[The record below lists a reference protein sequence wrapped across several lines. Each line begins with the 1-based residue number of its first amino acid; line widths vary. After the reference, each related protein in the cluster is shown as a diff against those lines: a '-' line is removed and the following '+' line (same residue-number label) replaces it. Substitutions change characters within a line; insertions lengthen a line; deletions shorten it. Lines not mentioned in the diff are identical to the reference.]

1 MNSGGP
7 ATTREDFMSLP
18 SLKRAALALLVS
30 TAVFAPSLAFAETLS
45 LWARASSS
53 NAAQVM
59 IDLWNSTHDDKIELT
74 TIPDNQM
81 VTKLATSVQAGDVP
95 DLISFD
101 LIFMPDFM
109 RAGFLIDLTEDLN
122 ADPNAAKVAQ
132 AFRDLA
138 SYEGKQYGTGF
149 TPDVSILLY
158 NKDLFRKAG
167 LDPESPPKTLAQL
180 EEYATKIRNSDPNVY
195 GYYFSGSCGG
205 CNIFTQAP
213 MMWAS
218 GAKLLPASGEDTPMD
233 GTGVR
238 EVLQM
243 LQNMWKNGVIP
254 ESAEADTGA
263 NFQATFE
270 TGVIGMQGSG
280 GFAIAS
286 LKTNHPEID
295 FGIAAL
301 PGVNEGEASSFVGGD
316 VIAIPVGAKNPELA
330 KEFIHWQ
337 LTDEAQ
343 LEGLAKNLILPSRTD
358 LADNKY
364 FQDEPRYITTAQA
377 VGIGQTPWA
386 FHFNDMV
393 NADQSPWLQ
402 MLQIAIF
409 DGDIEGAIAQAQEQ
423 MKAIA
428 AQ

>member
-1 MNSGGP
+1 MNLPKLGG
-7 ATTREDFMSLP
+7 L
-18 SLKRAALALLVS
+18 ALALSMTAALVPGMA
-30 TAVFAPSLAFAETLS
+30 TAATLS
-45 LWARASSS
+45 IWARSSSS
-53 NAAQVM
+53 NAAQHM
-59 IDLWNSTHDDKIELT
+59 IDLWNASHDDKIELT

-81 VTKLATSVQAGDVP
+81 VTKLATGVQSGDVP

-109 RAGFLIDLTEDLN
+109 KAGFLTDLTDVLSK
-122 ADPNAAKVAQ
+122 DPNQAKVAK
-132 AFRDLA
+132 AFSDLA
-138 SYEGKQYGTGF
+138 TYDGKLYGTGF

-158 NKDLFRKAG
+158 NKDIFRKAG
-167 LDPESPPKTLAQL
+167 LDPEAPPKTIGEL
-180 EEYATKIRNSDPNVY
+180 EDYALKIHAADPNLY

-213 MMWAS
+213 MMWGS
-218 GAKLLPASGEDTPMD
+218 GATLLPTSGDAPAMEGP
-233 GTGVR
+233 GVK

-243 LQNMWKNGVIP
+243 LQNLWKAGAIP

-286 LKTNHPEID
+286 LKANHPEID

-301 PGVNEGEASSFVGGD
+301 PGIKDGDQSSFVGGD
-316 VIAIPVGAKNPELA
+316 VIAVPKGSKNADLA
-330 KEFIHWQ
+330 TQFIQWQ

-364 FQDEPRYITTAQA
+364 FQEEPRYITTAKS
-377 VGIGQTPWA
+377 VGIGQTPYA

-393 NADQSPWLQ
+393 NADQSPWLT
-402 MLQIAIF
+402 MLQTAIF
-409 DGDIEGAIAQAQEQ
+409 DGDIDGAIKGAQDAMRE
-423 MKAIA
+423 IA
-428 AQ
+428 SK

>member
-1 MNSGGP
+1 MKLPTFGSAVVALSIATAMLLP
-7 ATTREDFMSLP
+7 A
-18 SLKRAALALLVS
+18 AAQ
-30 TAVFAPSLAFAETLS
+30 AETLS
-45 LWARASSS
+45 IWARASSS
-53 NAAQVM
+53 NAAQHMV
-59 IDLWNSTHDDKIELT
+59 DLWNATHDDKIELT

-109 RAGFLIDLTEDLN
+109 RAGFLVDLTDELS
-122 ADPNAAKVAQ
+122 ADPNQAKVAQ

-138 SYEGKQYGTGF
+138 TYEGRLYGTGF

-167 LDPESPPKTLAQL
+167 LDPESPPKTIAQL
-180 EEYATKIRNSDPNVY
+180 EEYATKIRESDPNVY

-218 GAKLLPASGEDTPMD
+218 GAKLLPASADDTPMD

-243 LQNMWKNGVIP
+243 LQNMWNNGVIP

-286 LKTNHPEID
+286 LKANHPEID
-295 FGIAAL
+295 FGIAPL
-301 PGVNEGEASSFVGGD
+301 PGVEEGQASSFVGGD
-316 VIAIPVGAKNPELA
+316 VVAIPVGAKNADLA
-330 KEFIHWQ
+330 LEFIKWQ

-343 LEGLAKNLILPSRTD
+343 LEGLAKNFILPSRSD
-358 LADNKY
+358 LADNQY
-364 FQDEPRYITTAQA
+364 FQSEPRYITTAEA

-386 FHFNDMV
+386 FRFNDMV

-402 MLQIAIF
+402 MLQVAIF
-409 DGDIEGAIAQAQEQ
+409 DGDIDGAIEEARQA
-423 MKAIA
+423 MKDIA
-428 AQ
+428 SQ

>member
-1 MNSGGP
+1 MK
-7 ATTREDFMSLP
+7 LP
-18 SLKRAALALLVS
+18 SLVGASIALAMSSIFVPG
-30 TAVFAPSLAFAETLS
+30 TALAETLQ
-45 LWARASSS
+45 LWVRASGS
-53 NAAQVM
+53 NAAQVLV
-59 IDLWNSTHDDKIELT
+59 DLWNSTHEDQIEVT

-109 RAGFLIDLTEDLN
+109 RAGFLVDLTEDLK

-132 AFRDLA
+132 AFQDLA
-138 SYEGKQYGTGF
+138 TYDGKQYGTGF

-158 NKDLFRKAG
+158 NKDVFRKAG
-167 LDPESPPKTLAQL
+167 LDPEKPPTTLAQL
-180 EEYATKIRNSDPNVY
+180 EEYANKIHAADPNLY
-195 GYYFSGSCGG
+195 GWYFSGSCGG

-218 GAKLLPASGEDTPMD
+218 GAKLLPASGDDTPME

-243 LQNMWKNGVIP
+243 LQNLWKSGAIP

-280 GFAIAS
+280 GFAIAA
-286 LKTNHPEID
+286 LKANHPEID

-301 PGVNEGEASSFVGGD
+301 PGVNEGDASSFVGGD
-316 VIAIPVGAKNPELA
+316 VIAIPVGAKNPDLA

-337 LTDEAQ
+337 ITDEAQ
-343 LEGLAKNLILPSRTD
+343 LEGLAKNNILPSRAD

-364 FQDEPRYITTAQA
+364 FQAEPRYITTAKA

-409 DGDIEGAIAQAQEQ
+409 DGDIDGAIAQAQEQ

>member
-1 MNSGGP
+1 
-7 ATTREDFMSLP
+7 MSLP
-18 SLKRAALALLVS
+18 ILGRMAIALSMSAAIVLP
-30 TAVFAPSLAFAETLS
+30 TAAFAETLS
-45 LWARASSS
+45 IFARASSS
-53 NAAQVM
+53 NAAQHMV
-59 IDLWNSTHDDKIELT
+59 DLWNTSHDDKIELT

-109 RAGFLIDLTEDLN
+109 RAGFLTDLTDQLS
-122 ADPNAAKVAQ
+122 ADPNQAKVAQ

-138 SYEGKQYGTGF
+138 TYEGKLYGTGF

-180 EEYATKIRNSDPNVY
+180 EEYATKIRESDPNAY

-218 GAKLLPASGEDTPMD
+218 GAKLLPASGDDTPMD

-254 ESAEADTGA
+254 ESAEADTGS

-270 TGVIGMQGSG
+270 TGIIGMQGSG

-295 FGIAAL
+295 FGIAPL
-301 PGVNEGEASSFVGGD
+301 PGVEQGQASSFVGGD
-316 VIAIPVGAKNPELA
+316 VIAIPTGAKHPDIAL
-330 KEFIHWQ
+330 EFIRWQ
-337 LTDEAQ
+337 LSDEAQ
-343 LEGLAKNLILPSRTD
+343 LEALAKNFILPSRTD
-358 LADNKY
+358 LADNDY
-364 FQDEPRYITTAQA
+364 FKAEPRYITTAQA

-393 NADQSPWLQ
+393 NADQSPWLT
-402 MLQIAIF
+402 MLQTAIF
-409 DGDIEGAIAQAQEQ
+409 DGDIDGAIEGARET

>member
-1 MNSGGP
+1 M
-7 ATTREDFMSLP
+7 RLP
-18 SLKRAALALLVS
+18 RLGSAALAIVLAALP
-30 TAVFAPSLAFAETLS
+30 TAAFAETLS

-53 NAAQVM
+53 NAAQHM
-59 IDLWNSTHDDKIELT
+59 IDLWNASHDDKIELT

-109 RAGFLIDLTEDLN
+109 RAGFLTDLTDELSS
-122 ADPNAAKVAQ
+122 DPNQAKVAQ

-138 SYEGKQYGTGF
+138 TYEGRLYGTGF

-167 LDPESPPKTLAQL
+167 LDPDSPPRTLAQL
-180 EEYATKIRNSDPNVY
+180 EEYATKIRESDPNVY

-218 GAKLLPASGEDTPMD
+218 GAKLLPASADDTPMD

-243 LQNMWKNGVIP
+243 LQNMWNKGVIP

-270 TGVIGMQGSG
+270 TGTIGMQGSG
-280 GFAIAS
+280 GFAIAA
-286 LKTNHPEID
+286 LKNNFPDLD
-295 FGIAAL
+295 FGIAPL
-301 PGVNEGEASSFVGGD
+301 PGVEEGQASSFVGGD
-316 VIAIPVGAKNPELA
+316 VIAVPVGAKNADIALD
-330 KEFIHWQ
+330 FIKWQ

-343 LEGLAKNLILPSRTD
+343 LEGLAKNFILPSRSD
-358 LADNKY
+358 LADNQY
-364 FQDEPRYITTAQA
+364 FQSEPRYITTAEA

-386 FHFNDMV
+386 FRFNDMV

-402 MLQIAIF
+402 MLQIAVF
-409 DGDIEGAIAQAQEQ
+409 DGDIDGAIEGARAAMSDIASQ
-423 MKAIA
+423 
-428 AQ
+428 

>member
-1 MNSGGP
+1 M
-7 ATTREDFMSLP
+7 RMP
-18 SLKRAALALLVS
+18 SLWRAALAAAAIS
-30 TAVFAPSLAFAETLS
+30 AVAVVPGTAFAETLS

-53 NAAQVM
+53 NAAQHM
-59 IDLWNSTHDDKIELT
+59 IDLWNASHDDKIELT

-109 RAGFLIDLTEDLN
+109 KAGFLTDLTATLSG
-122 ADPNAAKVAQ
+122 DPNQEKVAK

-138 SYEGKQYGTGF
+138 SYEGKLYGTGF

-158 NKDLFRKAG
+158 NKGLFAKAG
-167 LDPESPPKTLAQL
+167 LDPESPPKTIAQL
-180 EEYATKIRNSDPNVY
+180 QEYATKIKETVPDAY

-213 MMWAS
+213 MMWGS
-218 GAKLLPASGEDTPMD
+218 GAVLLPTSGDAPAMEGP
-233 GTGVR
+233 GVK
-238 EVLQM
+238 EVLTM
-243 LQNMWKNGVIP
+243 LKDMWEAGVIP

-270 TGVIGMQGSG
+270 TGTIGMQGSG
-280 GFAIAS
+280 GFAIAA
-286 LKTNHPEID
+286 LKAGHPEID
-295 FGIAAL
+295 FGIAPL
-301 PGVNEGEASSFVGGD
+301 PGINEGQASSFVGGD
-316 VIAIPVGAKNPELA
+316 VIAIPTGAKNVDLA
-330 KEFIHWQ
+330 TQFIQWQ

-343 LEGLAKNLILPSRTD
+343 LEGLAKNLILPSRSD

-364 FQDEPRYITTAQA
+364 FQEEPRYITTAQA
-377 VGIGQTPWA
+377 VGIGQTPYA

-393 NADQSPWLQ
+393 NADQSPWLTMIQ
-402 MLQIAIF
+402 TAVF
-409 DGDIEGAIAQAQEQ
+409 DGDVDGAIEGAREA
-423 MKAIA
+423 MRAIA
-428 AQ
+428 AE

>member
-1 MNSGGP
+1 MKLPKLGG
-7 ATTREDFMSLP
+7 L
-18 SLKRAALALLVS
+18 ALALSLTVALV
-30 TAVFAPSLAFAETLS
+30 PSLASAATLS
-45 LWARASSS
+45 IWARASSS
-53 NAAQVM
+53 NAAQHM
-59 IDLWNSTHDDKIELT
+59 IDLWNSSHDDKIELT

-81 VTKLATSVQAGDVP
+81 VTKLATGVQSGDVP

-109 RAGFLIDLTEDLN
+109 KAGLLTDLTDVLSK
-122 ADPNAAKVAQ
+122 DPNQEKVAK

-138 SYEGKQYGTGF
+138 TYDGRLYGTGF

-158 NKDLFRKAG
+158 NKDIFRKAG
-167 LDPESPPKTLAQL
+167 LDPEQPPKTIGEL
-180 EEYATKIRNSDPNVY
+180 EEYALKIHEADPNLY

-213 MMWAS
+213 MMWGS
-218 GAKLLPASGEDTPMD
+218 GATLLPTSGDAPAME

-243 LQNMWKNGVIP
+243 LQNLWNAGAIP

-286 LKTNHPEID
+286 LKANHPEID
-295 FGIAAL
+295 FGIAPL
-301 PGVNEGEASSFVGGD
+301 PGVKDGDQSSFVGGD
-316 VIAIPVGAKNPELA
+316 VIAVPKGSKNVDLA
-330 KEFIHWQ
+330 IQFIQWQ

-364 FQDEPRYITTAQA
+364 FQEEPRYITTAKA
-377 VGIGQTPWA
+377 VGIGQTPYA

-393 NADQSPWLQ
+393 NADQSPWLT
-402 MLQIAIF
+402 MLQTAIF
-409 DGDIEGAIAQAQEQ
+409 DGDIDGAIKTAQDT
-423 MKAIA
+423 MRDIA
-428 AQ
+428 SK

>member
-1 MNSGGP
+1 
-7 ATTREDFMSLP
+7 MSLP
-18 SLKRAALALLVS
+18 ILGRMAIALSMSAAIALP
-30 TAVFAPSLAFAETLS
+30 TAAFAETLS
-45 LWARASSS
+45 IFARASSS
-53 NAAQVM
+53 AAAQHM
-59 IDLWNSTHDDKIELT
+59 IDLWNSGHDDKIELT

-109 RAGFLIDLTEDLN
+109 RAGFLTDLTAELS
-122 ADPNAAKVAQ
+122 ADPNQAKVAQ

-138 SYEGKQYGTGF
+138 SYEGKLYGTGF

-167 LDPESPPKTLAQL
+167 LDPESPPKTIAQL
-180 EEYATKIRNSDPNVY
+180 EEYATKIRASDPNVY

-243 LQNMWKNGVIP
+243 LQNLWKNGVVP

-286 LKTNHPEID
+286 LKANHPEID
-295 FGIAAL
+295 FGIAPL
-301 PGVNEGEASSFVGGD
+301 PGVEEGQASSFVGGD
-316 VIAIPVGAKNPELA
+316 VIAIPKGAKHPEIAL
-330 KEFIHWQ
+330 EFIKWQ
-337 LTDEAQ
+337 LSDEAQ
-343 LEGLAKNLILPSRTD
+343 LEGLAKNFILPSRSD

-364 FQDEPRYITTAQA
+364 FQEEPRYITTAHA

-393 NADQSPWLQ
+393 NADQSPWLT
-402 MLQIAIF
+402 MLQTAIF
-409 DGDIEGAIAQAQEQ
+409 DGDIEGAIVGARSAI
-423 MKAIA
+423 KAIA

>member
-1 MNSGGP
+1 M
-7 ATTREDFMSLP
+7 RLP
-18 SLKRAALALLVS
+18 NLRQALFAAALTSVALVPG
-30 TAVFAPSLAFAETLS
+30 TAFAETLS

-53 NAAQVM
+53 AAAQHM
-59 IDLWNSTHDDKIELT
+59 IDLWNGSHDDKIELT

-109 RAGFLIDLTEDLN
+109 KAGFLTDLTDTLG
-122 ADPNAAKVAQ
+122 ADPNQAKVAK

-138 SYEGKQYGTGF
+138 TYDGRLYGTGF

-158 NKDLFRKAG
+158 NKDVFRKAG
-167 LDPESPPKTLAQL
+167 LDPEQPPKTIAELQD
-180 EEYATKIRNSDPNVY
+180 YATKIHAADPSLY

-213 MMWAS
+213 MMWGS
-218 GAKLLPASGEDTPMD
+218 GATLLPTSGDAPAMEGP
-233 GTGVR
+233 GVK
-238 EVLQM
+238 EVLTM
-243 LQNMWKNGVIP
+243 LKEMWEQGVIP

-263 NFQATFE
+263 NFTATFE
-270 TGVIGMQGSG
+270 TGTVGMQGSG
-280 GFAIAS
+280 GFAIS
-286 LKTNHPEID
+286 LLKANHPDMD
-295 FGIAAL
+295 FGIAPI
-301 PGVNEGEASSFVGGD
+301 PGLQEGQASSFVGGD
-316 VIAIPVGAKNPELA
+316 VIAIPKGAKQAELA
-330 KEFIHWQ
+330 TEFIKWQ

-364 FQDEPRYITTAQA
+364 FQAEPRYIVTAQA
-377 VGIGQTPWA
+377 VGIGQTPYA

-393 NADQSPWLQ
+393 NADQSPWLT
-402 MLQIAIF
+402 MLQTAIF
-409 DGDIEGAIAQAQEQ
+409 DGDVDGAIEQARET
-423 MKAIA
+423 MREIA

>member
-1 MNSGGP
+1 M
-7 ATTREDFMSLP
+7 TLP
-18 SLKRAALALLVS
+18 SLGKLTLALTM
-30 TAVFAPSLAFAETLS
+30 TAAVALPGTAYAETLS
-45 LWARASSS
+45 IWARASSS
-53 NAAQVM
+53 NAAQHM
-59 IDLWNSTHDDKIELT
+59 IDLWNASHDDKVELT

-81 VTKLATSVQAGDVP
+81 VTKLATGVQSGDVP

-101 LIFMPDFM
+101 LIYMPDFM
-109 RAGFLIDLTEDLN
+109 KAGFLVDLTDTL
-122 ADPNAAKVAQ
+122 AKDPNQEKVAK

-138 SYEGKQYGTGF
+138 TYDGHLYGTGF

-158 NKDLFRKAG
+158 NKALFKKAG
-167 LDPESPPKTLAQL
+167 LDPDKPPTTIGQI
-180 EEYATKIRNSDPNVY
+180 EDYAKKIHAADPSVY

-218 GAKLLPASGEDTPMD
+218 GATLLPTSGDAPAMD
-233 GTGVR
+233 GTGVK

-243 LQNMWKNGVIP
+243 LQNLWKAGAIP
-254 ESAEADTGA
+254 ESAQGDTGA

-270 TGVIGMQGSG
+270 SGVIGMQGSG

-286 LKTNHPEID
+286 LKANHPEID
-295 FGIAAL
+295 FGIAPL
-301 PGVNEGEASSFVGGD
+301 PGVKEGDASSFVGGD
-316 VIAIPVGAKNPELA
+316 VIAIPKGSKHSDLA
-330 KEFIHWQ
+330 VKFIQWE

-343 LEGLAKNLILPSRTD
+343 LEGLAKNYILPSRSD

-364 FQDEPRYITTAQA
+364 FQEEPRYITTAKA
-377 VGIGQTPWA
+377 VGIGQTPYA

-402 MLQIAIF
+402 MIQTAVF
-409 DGDIEGAIAQAQEQ
+409 DGDVDGAVATAQESL
-423 MKAIA
+423 KSIA

>member
-1 MNSGGP
+1 MRMP
-7 ATTREDFMSLP
+7 RLWQATL
-18 SLKRAALALLVS
+18 AVALSATAFVPVS
-30 TAVFAPSLAFAETLS
+30 AFAETLS
-45 LWARASSS
+45 IWARASSS
-53 NAAQVM
+53 NAAQHM
-59 IDLWNSTHDDKIELT
+59 IDLWNSNHDDKIELT

-109 RAGFLIDLTEDLN
+109 KAGFLTDLTATLS
-122 ADPNAAKVAQ
+122 ADPNQAKVAK

-138 SYEGKQYGTGF
+138 TYEGKLYGTGF

-158 NKDLFRKAG
+158 NKGLFKQAG
-167 LDPESPPKTLAQL
+167 LDPEKPPKTIGELQA
-180 EEYATKIRNSDPNVY
+180 YATQIKEKVPGAY

-213 MMWAS
+213 MMWGS
-218 GAKLLPASGEDTPMD
+218 GATLLPTSGDAPAMEGP
-233 GTGVR
+233 GVK

-243 LQNMWKNGVIP
+243 LQDMWKAGVVP

-286 LKTNHPEID
+286 LKANHPEID
-295 FGIAAL
+295 FGIAPL
-301 PGVNEGEASSFVGGD
+301 PGINEGQASSFVGGD
-316 VIAIPVGAKNPELA
+316 VIAIPVGAKHADLA
-330 KEFIHWQ
+330 TQFIQWQ

-343 LEGLAKNLILPSRTD
+343 LEGLAKNLILPSRSD

-377 VGIGQTPWA
+377 VGIGQTPYA

-393 NADQSPWLQ
+393 NADQSPWLT
-402 MLQIAIF
+402 MLQTAIF
-409 DGDIEGAIAQAQEQ
+409 DGDIDGAIQGARDA
-423 MKAIA
+423 MHAIA
-428 AQ
+428 AE

>member
-1 MNSGGP
+1 
-7 ATTREDFMSLP
+7 MSLP
-18 SLKRAALALLVS
+18 ILGRMAIALSMSAAIALP
-30 TAVFAPSLAFAETLS
+30 TAAFAETLS
-45 LWARASSS
+45 IFARASSS
-53 NAAQVM
+53 AAAQHM
-59 IDLWNSTHDDKIELT
+59 IDLWNSGHDDKIELT

-109 RAGFLIDLTEDLN
+109 RAGFLTDLTAELS
-122 ADPNAAKVAQ
+122 ADPNQAKVAQ

-138 SYEGKQYGTGF
+138 SYEGKLYGTGF

-167 LDPESPPKTLAQL
+167 LDPESPPKTIAQL
-180 EEYATKIRNSDPNVY
+180 EEYATKIRASDPNVY

-218 GAKLLPASGEDTPMD
+218 GAKLLPASGDDTPMD

-243 LQNMWKNGVIP
+243 LQNLWKNGVVP

-286 LKTNHPEID
+286 LKANHPEID
-295 FGIAAL
+295 FGIAPL
-301 PGVNEGEASSFVGGD
+301 PGVEEGQASSFVGGD
-316 VIAIPVGAKNPELA
+316 VIAIPKGAKHPEIAL
-330 KEFIHWQ
+330 EFIKWQ
-337 LTDEAQ
+337 LSDEAQ
-343 LEGLAKNLILPSRTD
+343 LEGLAKNFILPSRSD

-364 FQDEPRYITTAQA
+364 FQEEPRYITTAHA

-393 NADQSPWLQ
+393 NADQSPWLT
-402 MLQIAIF
+402 MLQTAIF
-409 DGDIEGAIAQAQEQ
+409 DGDIDGAIE
-423 MKAIA
+423 
-428 AQ
+428 

>member
-1 MNSGGP
+1 
-7 ATTREDFMSLP
+7 MSLP
-18 SLKRAALALLVS
+18 ILGRMAIALSMSAAIALP
-30 TAVFAPSLAFAETLS
+30 TAAFAETLS
-45 LWARASSS
+45 IFARASSS
-53 NAAQVM
+53 AAAQHM
-59 IDLWNSTHDDKIELT
+59 IDLWNSSHDDKIELT

-109 RAGFLIDLTEDLN
+109 KAGFLTDLTATLS
-122 ADPNAAKVAQ
+122 ADPNQEKVAQ
-132 AFRDLA
+132 AFKDLA
-138 SYEGKQYGTGF
+138 SYDGKLYGTGF

-158 NKDLFRKAG
+158 NKDLFVKAG
-167 LDPESPPKTLAQL
+167 LDPESPPKTIAQL
-180 EEYATKIRNSDPNVY
+180 EEYATKIRASDPNVY

-218 GAKLLPASGEDTPMD
+218 GAKLLPASGDDTPMD

-243 LQNMWKNGVIP
+243 LQNLWKNGVVP

-286 LKTNHPEID
+286 LKANHPEID
-295 FGIAAL
+295 FGIAPL
-301 PGVNEGEASSFVGGD
+301 PGVEEGQASSFVGGD
-316 VIAIPVGAKNPELA
+316 VIAIPKGAKHADLA
-330 KEFIHWQ
+330 LEFIKWQ

-343 LEGLAKNLILPSRTD
+343 LEGLAKNFILPSRSD
-358 LADNKY
+358 LADNQY
-364 FQDEPRYITTAQA
+364 FKEEPRYITTANA

-393 NADQSPWLQ
+393 NADQSPWLT
-402 MLQIAIF
+402 MLQTAIF
-409 DGDIEGAIAQAQEQ
+409 DGDIDGAIAGAREA

>member
-1 MNSGGP
+1 MN
-7 ATTREDFMSLP
+7 
-18 SLKRAALALLVS
+18 LKKLALS
-30 TAVFAPSLAFAETLS
+30 AVAAAAVLGPNIASAETLS
-45 LWARASSS
+45 IWARSSS
-53 NAAQVM
+53 ANAAQHM
-59 IDLWNSTHDDKIELT
+59 IDLWNASHDDKIELT

-109 RAGFLIDLTEDLN
+109 KAGLLTDLTDTLG
-122 ADPNAAKVAQ
+122 ADPNQEKVAK

-138 SYEGKQYGTGF
+138 SYEGRLYGTGF

-167 LDPESPPKTLAQL
+167 LDPEQPPKTIGEIETFAKQIK
-180 EEYATKIRNSDPNVY
+180 AKVPDAY

-218 GAKLLPASGEDTPMD
+218 GATLLPTSGDAPAMD
-233 GTGVR
+233 GTGVK
-238 EVLQM
+238 EVLTM
-243 LQNMWKNGVIP
+243 LHNLWVDGAIP

-270 TGVIGMQGSG
+270 TGTIGMQGSG
-280 GFAIAS
+280 GFAIAA
-286 LKTNHPEID
+286 LKANHPDMD
-295 FGIAAL
+295 FGIAPL
-301 PGVNEGEASSFVGGD
+301 PGVNPGEASSFVGGD
-316 VIAIPVGAKNPELA
+316 VIAIPKGAKHAELA
-330 KEFIHWQ
+330 TQFIQWQ

-343 LEGLAKNLILPSRTD
+343 LEGLAKNLILPSRSD

-364 FQDEPRYITTAQA
+364 FQEEQRYITTAQA
-377 VGIGQTPWA
+377 VGIGQTPYA
-386 FHFNDMV
+386 FRFNDMV
-393 NADQSPWLQ
+393 NADQSPWLT
-402 MLQIAIF
+402 MLQTAVF
-409 DGDIEGAIAQAQEQ
+409 DGDIDGAIETARTT
-423 MKAIA
+423 MRDIA
-428 AQ
+428 SQ

>member
-1 MNSGGP
+1 
-7 ATTREDFMSLP
+7 MSSIFVP
-18 SLKRAALALLVS
+18 GSAL
-30 TAVFAPSLAFAETLS
+30 AETLQ
-45 LWARASSS
+45 LWVRASGS
-53 NAAQVM
+53 NAAQVLV
-59 IDLWNSTHDDKIELT
+59 DLWNSSHDDKIEVT

-109 RAGFLIDLTEDLN
+109 RAGFLQDLTADLA

-132 AFRDLA
+132 AFQDLA
-138 SYEGKQYGTGF
+138 TYDGKQYGTGF

-180 EEYATKIRNSDPNVY
+180 EEYATKIRESDPNVY

-218 GAKLLPASGEDTPMD
+218 GAKLLPASGDDTPMD

-286 LKTNHPEID
+286 LKANHPEID
-295 FGIAAL
+295 FGIAPL
-301 PGVNEGEASSFVGGD
+301 PGVNEGDASSFVGGD
-316 VIAIPVGAKNPELA
+316 VIAIPVGAKNPDLA

-337 LTDEAQ
+337 ISDEAQ
-343 LEGLAKNLILPSRTD
+343 IEGLAKNNILPSRAD

-364 FQDEPRYITTAQA
+364 FQAEPRYVTTAQA

-402 MLQIAIF
+402 MLQIAVF
-409 DGDIEGAIAQAQEQ
+409 DGDIDGAIAQAQEQ

>member
-1 MNSGGP
+1 
-7 ATTREDFMSLP
+7 
-18 SLKRAALALLVS
+18 
-30 TAVFAPSLAFAETLS
+30 
-45 LWARASSS
+45 
-53 NAAQVM
+53 
-59 IDLWNSTHDDKIELT
+59 HDDKIELT

-109 RAGFLIDLTEDLN
+109 KAGFLTDLTDELS
-122 ADPNAAKVAQ
+122 ADPNQAKVAQ

-138 SYEGKQYGTGF
+138 SYEGKLYGTGF

-167 LDPESPPKTLAQL
+167 LDPEQPPTTLAEL
-180 EEYATKIRNSDPNVY
+180 EDYAKKIRASDPNVY

-213 MMWAS
+213 QMWAS
-218 GAKLLPASGEDTPMD
+218 GAKLLPSSGDDTALEGP
-233 GTGVR
+233 GIKEQLT
-238 EVLQM
+238 M
-243 LQNMWKNGVIP
+243 LRNLWEAGAIP

-286 LKTNHPEID
+286 LKANHPEID
-295 FGIAAL
+295 FGIAFL
-301 PGVNEGEASSFVGGD
+301 PGINEGDASSFVGGD
-316 VIAIPVGAKNPELA
+316 VIAIPVGAKHPDIA

-364 FQDEPRYITTAQA
+364 FQDEPRYITTAKA

-402 MLQIAIF
+402 MIQTAVF
-409 DGDIEGAIAQAQEQ
+409 DGDIDGAIETAREQ
-423 MKAIA
+423 LKEIA
-428 AQ
+428 SQ